1 MYQQDW
7 LMRQIESITKMIA
20 KFIFKKEVIN
30 YEIVEEPSFEGTNF
44 LYKRL
49 LDLLNDRKI
58 NEAENLLFYKLDKE
72 NSNYL
77 LIGLDFYK
85 RVNKYTDEEL
95 EALNFSR
102 EELKKGLEDLG
113 KIYGVNPIFSLIEEK
128 QE

>member
-20 KFIFKKEVIN
+20 KFIFKKEVVN

-49 LDLLNDRKI
+49 LDLLNYGKI
-58 NEAENLLFYKLDKE
+58 NEAENLLFYKSDKD
-72 NSNYL
+72 NLNYL

-128 QE
+128 Q